1 MSRTRASFSH
11 LQLLVFEGRLAR
23 KLRFHIFS
31 FQVLRDVSYES
42 FAFTSSAFTFWGPL
56 RVVSR
61 DSFVFASSTYTFC
74 EVLHECGLKIA
85 GARNAVFCRTKRVS
99 EDGWGRFAARRL
111 RGSLGCT
118 GIMVGSAP
126 QWNCR
131 FRRRFAQLE
140 PKKMM
145 EVLEGFTS
153 STFRFWGKEKLRFH
167 IFNFLFF
174 WGKSRTKALFSHLQL
189 AVFEGSLARKMRW
202 EIRCIDMR
210 WRSTG
215 WACKVPR

>member
-1 MSRTRASFSH
+1 MLGSAAHWNCQFRLHFRNLNFQNLKEDSHKSFVLTSSTFTFCGRSRTKASFSH
-11 LQLLVFEGRLAR
+11 LPLTLFAR
-23 KLRFHIFS
+23 SCTK
-31 FQVLRDVSYES
+31 
-42 FAFTSSAFTFWGPL
+42 
-56 RVVSR
+56 
-61 DSFVFASSTYTFC
+61 
-74 EVLHECGLKIA
+74 CGLKIA

-145 EVLEGFTS
+145 DVLHVFTS
-153 STFRFWGKEKLRFH
+153 STFRF
-167 IFNFLFF
+167 
-174 WGKSRTKALFSHLQL
+174 
-189 AVFEGSLARKMRW
+189 
-202 EIRCIDMR
+202 
-210 WRSTG
+210 
-215 WACKVPR
+215 